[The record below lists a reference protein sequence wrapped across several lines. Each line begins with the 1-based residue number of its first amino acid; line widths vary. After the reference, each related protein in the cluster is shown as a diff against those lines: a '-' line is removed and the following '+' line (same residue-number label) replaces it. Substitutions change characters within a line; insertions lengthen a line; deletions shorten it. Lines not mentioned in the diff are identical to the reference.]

1 MLLGDRMK
9 ELEKILASARR
20 IEEHRTVEA
29 EKEIRKTYKNVLNS
43 LREFVGVEYAK
54 LAEDDALTYEILQR
68 NGEYAR
74 FLDEIEQRINDITP
88 AVSAEIRALT
98 EQMYELAYTGMV
110 DAVTKAVDSEQLAE
124 ELKGLR
130 TVTPEVIKKAV
141 ENPISGLTLK
151 DTLEKHRKEIIYDIK
166 RNIGVGLANGDRMST
181 MAKRIKESVDGDY
194 KKAIRIARTE
204 VHRVREAGH
213 SEAAIEINA
222 SLKQGVSGMV
232 MMKTWKTMRD
242 SRVRKPK
249 GKNKADH
256 VKLDGVQIPVDEEF
270 DLGHGVKAKEPSGS
284 GDAGNDINCRCY
296 LSYDLVEMEQEAPKT
311 SDSPMGD
318 SFLSYDDVTKFE
330 YREAVGKFN
339 DRILASHPE
348 VLGNREV
355 VLENIEADWRRNY
368 GLQYDIAKID
378 DSIKAYDSWE
388 EFSKLSYQEQTMSA
402 YPTLKTYTEYIL
414 RTKADEFAEEGSLLE
429 GFKRYD
435 LGATPLGYGKGHG
448 TRIEFDKKYG
458 ISEFIDNNPDMQYNG
473 GTLYRGMKVTAKDR
487 KALDTALKTGD
498 TIDMRGVSSWTTY
511 SHIADDFAHNSLQ
524 GKTNKNLVIFI
535 DETKGTR
542 KAMMFPY
549 SSKHLTPQ
557 FEVIQSGSCRFKV
570 TGIEEKD
577 GIAYVRVE
585 QDK

>member
-1 MLLGDRMK
+1 MK
-9 ELEKILASARR
+9 DLEKALAYARR
-20 IEEHRTVEA
+20 IEQHRTVEA
-29 EKEIRKTYKNVLNS
+29 ERHIKKVYKNVLDS
-43 LREFVGVEYAK
+43 LREFVGVEYAR
-54 LAEDDALTYEILQR
+54 LAEDDALTYEILQK
-68 NGEYAR
+68 NGQYAN
-74 FLDEIEQRINDITP
+74 FLSEIERRINGITP
-88 AVSAEIRALT
+88 DVSAEIKTLT
-98 EQMYELAYTGMV
+98 EQMYEIAYTGMV
-110 DAVTKAVDSEQLAE
+110 DAVVKASDNERLAK
-124 ELKGLR
+124 ELLGLR
-130 TVTPEVIKKAV
+130 AVSPEVIKKAV
-141 ENPISGLTLK
+141 ENPISGLTLS

-204 VHRVREAGH
+204 AHRVREAGH
-213 SEAAIEINA
+213 GEAANDINE
-222 SLKQGVSGMV
+222 SLKQGVTGMV
-232 MMKTWKTMRD
+232 MMKTWKTMKD
-242 SRVRKPK
+242 SRVRKT
-249 GKNKADH
+249 NKADH
-256 VKLDGVQIPVDEEF
+256 RKLHGVQIPVDEEF
-270 DLGHGVKAKEPSGS
+270 DLGHGIKAKEPSNS
-284 GDAGNDINCRCY
+284 GNAANDIHCRCY

-368 GLQYDIAKID
+368 GLQYGIAKID

-388 EFSKLSYQEQTMSA
+388 EFSKLSYKEQTMSA

-511 SHIADDFAHNSLQ
+511 GHIADDFAHNSLQ
-524 GKTNKNLVIFI
+524 GKANKNLVIFI